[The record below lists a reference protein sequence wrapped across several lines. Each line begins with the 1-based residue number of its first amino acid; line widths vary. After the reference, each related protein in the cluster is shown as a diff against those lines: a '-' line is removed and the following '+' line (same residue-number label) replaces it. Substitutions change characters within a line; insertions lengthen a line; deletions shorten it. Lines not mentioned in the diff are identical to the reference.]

1 MIWRRLQQLGNV
13 IGVLGVLGAIGIL
26 GYYVSLAV
34 QVLRSG

>member
-13 IGVLGVLGAIGIL
+13 IGILGVLAAIGIL

>member
-13 IGVLGVLGAIGIL
+13 IGMLGVLAAIGIL